1 MLVEEELARVS
12 PEKDTLLTI
21 GVFDGV
27 HLGHKYLISKLKK
40 SAEQE
45 NLLSGVVTFRQHPLE
60 VLAPETV
67 LPYLTNCDEKVE
79 LLKAEGV
86 DIIVPLT
93 FTPELASLTAREFTG
108 LLKKHLRMRGLVI
121 GPDFTLGKDREG
133 NASVLRELGR
143 EMSFSVTMIAAMNF
157 FGEVVS
163 STSIRKYLQEGDL
176 KNVSKLLGRTFSL
189 QGVVVRGEGRGRT
202 LGFPTANLEVD
213 SVQSLLPEGVYATW
227 IHIGDEKY
235 PSVTNIGKRPTFGRN
250 DRAVETYVINF
261 SGDLYDQELKIDIVD
276 LLRSETKFNNT
287 DELKQQILDDIE
299 KGKAALGLSPDK

>member
-1 MLVEEELARVS
+1 MLFEEELARVS
-12 PEKDTLLTI
+12 PEKNTLLTI

-67 LPYLTNCDEKVE
+67 LPYLTNCEEKVE

-86 DIIVPLT
+86 DIVVPLT
-93 FTPELASLTAREFTG
+93 FTAALAGLTAREFTG
-108 LLKKHLRMRGLVI
+108 LLKKHLRMHGLVL

-133 NASVLRELGR
+133 NVSVLRELGR
-143 EMSFSVTMIAAMNF
+143 EMGFSVMMIAAMNF

-163 STSIRKYLQEGDL
+163 STAIRKYLEEGDL

-189 QGVVVRGEGRGRT
+189 QGVVVRGDGRGKT

-213 SVQSLLPEGVYATW
+213 SVQSLLPEGVYASW
-227 IHIGDEKY
+227 IHVDDEKY
-235 PSVTNIGKRPTFGRN
+235 PSVTNIGKRPTFGSN
-250 DRAVETYVINF
+250 DRTVETYIIDF
-261 SGDLYDQELKIDIVD
+261 SGDLYDRELKIDIVD
-276 LLRSETKFNNT
+276 LLRKETKFNNI

-299 KGKAALGLSPDK
+299 RGKASLGLAPDG